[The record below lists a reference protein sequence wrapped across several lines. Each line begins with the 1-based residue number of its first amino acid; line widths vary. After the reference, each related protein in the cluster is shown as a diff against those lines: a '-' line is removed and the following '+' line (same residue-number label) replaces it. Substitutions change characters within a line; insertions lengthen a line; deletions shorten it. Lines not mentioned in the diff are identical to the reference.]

1 MTKKLKKSIIGALA
15 AVVILCAG
23 LLLFPG
29 AGMRDTYADGES
41 EDFAFTPGAYSS
53 YALLEDNAGNFNGW
67 AMAFELKKL
76 TPKFESLTT
85 APGGWWWW
93 DKTPYLS
100 YTFSVYR
107 KDGEENV
114 KLYTYSVF
122 LSGDK
127 KSNEYSLKIEQTKHV
142 YYAEEIFFA
151 NSRLERLNN
160 SMFSSKKMPDGT
172 TKDITEA
179 KAKASAFN
187 GKVNLPFNDNNVLKL
202 VIVPGS
208 AYSDYFVTLDYDLF
222 MWSSESTNRSEIKL
236 SGTCQSSVRSLYTI
250 FKNMEDAGAL
260 RDNIGSDAA
269 YNNAYDTIHKKVEKT
284 VVISYL
290 MQIPGTPFATTKTQ
304 SATVTVREDD
314 PTLPADEA
322 ARVLGVK
329 TFDCLGSYCDG
340 FKPGESATAYTANY
354 YNNVWLKARTVDGND
369 YNYYLNI
376 NESYASFYNHF
387 VEVGIFERGAYET
400 VFSSQIYTKYSE
412 QLAGYSPETVHGYFG
427 FAMIPKTYGINA
439 LWKEFF
445 DTKTS
450 KSGIISTFEYG
461 VDLSLAS
468 YNKLL
473 EDYNYA
479 FLSRIWNDTVNL
491 FTSGAE
497 DTTCYILYAEPGTKT
512 SFVAENGADDIND
525 DTGTATKPIQK
536 VGDFI
541 GSIGGAIGD
550 GLSGVSNWIKGLSGR
565 AKTISLIVIVALCG
579 AAAVFIS
586 SKSTKSKK

>member
-1 MTKKLKKSIIGALA
+1 MSKRIKRLSII
-15 AVVILCAG
+15 ILTAIMILSAG
-23 LLLFPG
+23 LMLF
-29 AGMRDTYADGES
+29 ATNARATYADGE
-41 EDFAFTPGAYSS
+41 EDFTFTPGAYTS
-53 YALLEDNAGNFNGW
+53 YTLLEDNAGNFNGW

-100 YTFSVYR
+100 YTFSFYR

-127 KSNEYSLKIEQTKHV
+127 KSNEYSLKIEETKHV
-142 YYAEEIFFA
+142 YYAEKIFFA
-151 NSRLERLNN
+151 DSRLEHLNN

-172 TKDITEA
+172 TKYSTEV

-187 GKVNLPFNDNNVLKL
+187 GKVNLPFSDNNVLKL

-222 MWSSESTNRSEIKL
+222 MWSSDSINRSEIKL
-236 SGTCQSSVRSLYTI
+236 SGTCQSSVRSLYTV

-260 RDNIGSDAA
+260 RDNIESDAA

-314 PTLPADEA
+314 PALPADEA
-322 ARVLGVK
+322 ARVLSVK
-329 TFDCLGSYCDG
+329 TFDCLGSYCNG
-340 FKPGESATAYTANY
+340 FKTGDSVNSYVADY

-369 YNYYLNI
+369 YNYFLNI

-387 VEVGIFERGAYET
+387 VDAGIFERGAYET
-400 VFSSQIYTKYSE
+400 VFSSQIYAKYSE

-427 FAMIPKTYGINA
+427 FAMIPKTYGINT

-479 FLSRIWNDTVNL
+479 FLSRIWNDTANL
-491 FTSGAE
+491 FTSGSE

-512 SFVAENGADDIND
+512 SFIAENGAEDITDDS
-525 DTGTATKPIQK
+525 GAAVKPLK
-536 VGDFI
+536 NVGAFI
-541 GSIGGAIGD
+541 GGVFDSVTNGLAGIGSW
-550 GLSGVSNWIKGLSGR
+550 LKGLDSR
-565 AKTISLIVIVALCG
+565 AKSLLIVVVAVLSI
-579 AAAVFIS
+579 ATFIILS
-586 SKSTKSKK
+586 RNFGSKKRR